1 MKIEIKP
8 ATLKRLAGTDIDITD
23 VAINEFLDMLMKK
36 TGKNI
41 MKLKPTDDT
50 GRSKVRKLLVDDE
63 NVKLPRWGWNHTVNH
78 LVKIAGEK
86 NGEFTDIK
94 SMFKP
99 VNMQKEP
106 PENKNGWKYVEEAR
120 VYVQNKDTNGSILAI
135 EKARKELKISVRVE
149 FTLQNGEMRY
159 I

>member
-8 ATLKRLAGTDIDITD
+8 ATLKRLAETNVDITD
-23 VAINEFLDMLMKK
+23 VAINELLDMLTK
-36 TGKNI
+36 TTDKDI

-50 GRSKVRKLLVDDE
+50 GTSRVRKLLVDDE
-63 NVKLPRWGWNHTVNH
+63 NIKLPRWGWNHTVNH

-86 NGEFTDIK
+86 NHKFTEIK

-99 VNMQKEP
+99 INMQKEP
-106 PENKNGWKYVEEAR
+106 PENKNGWKYVKEAD

-135 EKARKELKISVRVE
+135 EKARKALGISVRVE